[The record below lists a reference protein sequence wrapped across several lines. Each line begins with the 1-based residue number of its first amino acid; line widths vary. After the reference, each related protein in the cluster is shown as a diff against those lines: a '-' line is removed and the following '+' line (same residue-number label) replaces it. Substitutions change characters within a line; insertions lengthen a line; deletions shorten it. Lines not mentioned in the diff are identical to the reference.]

1 MECYYVIHSLA
12 CEVVGHEVGGEAPGT
27 VAHAGVVVCVP
38 AEHQHGAAGDN
49 GRVQVPERS
58 TVLQDGPVEKPE

>member
-1 MECYYVIHSLA
+1 M
-12 CEVVGHEVGGEAPGT
+12 
-27 VAHAGVVVCVP
+27 AHAGVVVCVP